1 MRKKWLTYDLQF
13 FADGG
18 EGESEGGEESV
29 NAGQTEVDEDADDD
43 SDESEDL
50 DDDEEYDRDS
60 IYAAARRR
68 AEREAEV
75 KYSREQ
81 QERDAYYA
89 QLCRGK
95 VNPETK
101 APITT
106 EAEYRAALDAQ
117 QRINMTNEL
126 QANGID
132 PNVIDQYIANNPAIR
147 EAERLVAKTQ
157 ESRVQDMIAEDIK
170 NILSIDKTFDDEED
184 LQSSDEFRK
193 AVEYVQTRPGVRLS
207 EAYKIVNFENLRSAN
222 VKAAKQ
228 AAINEAKGKGHL
240 SGNHKAPNGKG
251 GPEIPSNELSKWE
264 RMFPDKSHKELN
276 ALYAKVKA
284 KH

>member
-1 MRKKWLTYDLQF
+1 MKKKWLTYDLQF

-29 NAGQTEVDEDADDD
+29 NAEQTEVDESAEDDTD
-43 SDESEDL
+43 DPEDG
-50 DDDEEYDRDS
+50 EEEEEDRDS

-68 AEREAEV
+68 AEREANA
-75 KYSREQ
+75 KYTREQ

-89 QLCRGK
+89 NLCKGK
-95 VNPETK
+95 VNPETN

-126 QANGID
+126 QNKGID
-132 PNVIDQYIANNPAIR
+132 PNVINQLIANNPAIR
-147 EAERLVAKTQ
+147 EAEKLVAQTK
-157 ESRVQDMIAEDIK
+157 ESQAQSMIAEDIK
-170 NILSIDKTFDDEED
+170 NIMSIDKTFEDEDE
-184 LQSSDEFRK
+184 LKESEEFRK
-193 AVEYVQTRPGVRLS
+193 AIEYVQTRPGVRLS
-207 EAYKIVNFENLRSAN
+207 EAYKIVNFDNLRSAN
-222 VKAAKQ
+222 VRAAKQ
-228 AAINEAKGKGHL
+228 AAINEAKSKGHL

-251 GPEIPSNELSKWE
+251 NPEIPANELSKWE
-264 RMFPDKSHKELN
+264 RMFPEKSHKELN
-276 ALYAKVKA
+276 ALYAKVKS